1 MKINDLHEGIWDA
14 LKTGAR
20 DWAISRGLGGQER
33 QIQQKMAQYTQTRQA
48 AATAQERAKQ
58 AAYAQKDQANLN
70 AMIND
75 LPKKILQGIQ
85 SNLITP
91 PVTTATPES
100 IDYDYNNN
108 FDRLMENKSLLTEAY
123 NIGDF
128 IYQWT
133 KALWPTVSLTPELD
147 AAKKAEITN
156 LWGEF
161 IKKYSLDP
169 RQADT
174 WSNDAK
180 KHVNNIAQIYIQA
193 RELGQQRDQQGKRD
207 TYDYPDKDV
216 EFDGNKGRYFYTASS
231 KQWSVA
237 PPGGTI
243 AQAKPVPSELI
254 PVLNKSAATII

>member
-1 MKINDLHEGIWDA
+1 MKISDIHEGIWDA

-33 QIQQKMAQYTQTRQA
+33 QIQQKMAQYSQTRQA
-48 AATAQERAKQ
+48 AASAQERARQ
-58 AAYAQKDQANLN
+58 AAMDQKDQVNLN
-70 AMIND
+70 AMLND

-91 PVTTATPES
+91 PVTTPTPES
-100 IDYDYNNN
+100 INYNYKIN
-108 FDRLMENKSLLTEAY
+108 FNRLMENKSLLTEAY

-133 KALWPTVSLTPELD
+133 KSLWPTISLTPELD
-147 AAKKAEITN
+147 AAKKSEITK
-156 LWGEF
+156 LWAEF
-161 IKKYSLDP
+161 NKVYSLDP
-169 RQADT
+169 RQAGT
-174 WSNDAK
+174 WNDNAK
-180 KHVNNIAQIYIQA
+180 QHINNIAQIYAQA

-207 TYDYPDKDV
+207 SYDYPDKDV

-243 AQAKPVPSELI
+243 AQSRPVPSELI
-254 PVLNKSAATII
+254 SVLNKSAATII